1 MTLVYQIKRNH
12 QQLVVNQLQHL
23 VNINSQN
30 PLYISLFYTDIIMA
44 NDDITEDNAKNVSP
58 SASKKRGAPASAT
71 NATKKPKGKA
81 SITSVD
87 DVDSGVAAVGINESE
102 PIETPPKKARTSAVK
117 KTPEPPS
124 EEYVRKLRPR
134 K

>member
-1 MTLVYQIKRNH
+1 
-12 QQLVVNQLQHL
+12 
-23 VNINSQN
+23 
-30 PLYISLFYTDIIMA
+30 MA
-44 NDDITEDNAKNVSP
+44 NDDVSEGNTTNDSP
-58 SASKKRGAPASAT
+58 GGSKKRAAPTSAT
-71 NATKKPKGKA
+71 NATKKPKGKN

-102 PIETPPKKARTSAVK
+102 SPPKKARTSATK